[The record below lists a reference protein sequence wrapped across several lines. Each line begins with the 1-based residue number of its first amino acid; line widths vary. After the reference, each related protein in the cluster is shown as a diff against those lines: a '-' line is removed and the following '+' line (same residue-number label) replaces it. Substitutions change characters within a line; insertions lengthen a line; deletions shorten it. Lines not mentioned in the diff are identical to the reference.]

1 MKRNLISVRQEAKRY
16 KVSHSRV
23 QKLTGNILK
32 HLSVS
37 AAELDILLVSD
48 STIRKINRKLLKHDW
63 TTDVISIGEKG
74 TVPKRGLSP
83 KLIQGNLVISLDTT
97 ARQAKEYGNDFFYEL
112 MFYICHGI
120 LHILGWQDST
130 AAQRKKMWKKQ
141 EQILKTLKVR
151 STEYGVW

>member
-1 MKRNLISVRQEAKRY
+1 MKRNLISIRQEAKRY

-23 QKLTGNILK
+23 QKLTENILRY
-32 HLSVS
+32 LSVS

-48 STIRKINRKLLKHDW
+48 SAIRKINRKLLKHDW
-63 TTDVISIGEKG
+63 ATDVISIGEKG

-97 ARQAKEYGNDFFYEL
+97 TRQAKEYGNDFFYEL

-120 LHILGWQDST
+120 LHILGWEDNT
-130 AAQRKKMWKKQ
+130 VVKRKRMLENQTK
-141 EQILKTLKVR
+141 ILKVI
-151 STEYGVW
+151 GVSSRQ